1 MFDILENEVVN
12 VLLILGGALF
22 AVGAVKLGLAV
33 YKAEKKI
40 KEIDTKEEKRDDN

>member
-12 VLLILGGALF
+12 VLLILGGAVF
-22 AVGAVKLGLAV
+22 VFGVVKLGMAI

-40 KEIDTKEEKRDDN
+40 KEIDKKEENQDDN

>member
-12 VLLILGGALF
+12 VLLILGGAVF
-22 AVGAVKLGLAV
+22 VFGAVKLGMAI

-40 KEIDTKEEKRDDN
+40 KEIGEKEENQDDN

>member
-1 MFDILENEVVN
+1 MFDILENEIVN

-22 AVGAVKLGLAV
+22 VVGAVKVGMAV

-40 KEIDTKEEKRDDN
+40 REINTKEEKQDDN

>member
-1 MFDILENEVVN
+1 MLDILENEVVN

-22 AVGAVKLGLAV
+22 VFGAVKLGIGI

-40 KEIDTKEEKRDDN
+40 REINAKEEIKDDN

>member
-12 VLLILGGALF
+12 VILILGGAVF
-22 AVGAVKLGLAV
+22 VFGAVKLGMAI

-40 KEIDTKEEKRDDN
+40 KEIDKKEEKQDDN

>member
-1 MFDILENEVVN
+1 MFDILENEIVN

-22 AVGAVKLGLAV
+22 VVGAVKLGLAI

-40 KEIDTKEEKRDDN
+40 KEVNGKEGEKDDN